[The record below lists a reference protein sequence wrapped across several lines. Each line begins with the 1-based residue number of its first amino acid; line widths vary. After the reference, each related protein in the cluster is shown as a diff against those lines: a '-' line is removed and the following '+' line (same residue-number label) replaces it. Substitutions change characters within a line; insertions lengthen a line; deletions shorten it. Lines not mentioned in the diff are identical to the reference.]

1 MDSIQDKVFSRIQ
14 NWGRGTVFT
23 PKDFL
28 DLASRDATDQALHR
42 LMQDGTVHR
51 IARGLYHFPRTN
63 DRLGIDVPPDL
74 DDVAQAL
81 GRQTGSRVA
90 PSGAVAANRLGLSTQ
105 VSAQPVYL
113 SDGRTRSVAV
123 GRYIVKLVHVSPK
136 KLPPGDPTSA
146 MVFQALYF
154 LGKDSVDDRVV
165 QTLRKH
171 LSTKQRKT
179 VLSDARYAPVWVAH
193 IARKIA
199 TDTEIPVHG

>member
-42 LMQDGTVHR
+42 LMQDGIIHR

-136 KLPPGDPTSA
+136 KFPHGDPTSA

-154 LGKDSVDDRVV
+154 LGKDSVNDRVV
-165 QTLRKH
+165 QKLRRH
-171 LSTKQRKT
+171 LSAKQRKA
-179 VLSDARYAPVWVAH
+179 VLSDARYAPAWVAH
-193 IARKIA
+193 VARQIA
-199 TDTEIPVHG
+199 TDAEIPVHG